1 MTHSVDM
8 GLENAVVLVT
18 GAHGG
23 IGRAICSAMTAAGAQ
38 VIASDLQDTGD
49 PIDCASYWPLDVTS
63 AQGWARLKEHVE
75 RDYGRLDALVHNAGR
90 SVVTRFEDT
99 PLEQFHAINAVNVD
113 SVILGTQAL
122 LPLLIAG
129 GKGRKGGAS
138 VVNVSSVGGL
148 RGAPFNA
155 AYCTSKAA
163 VAMLTKCMGAEF
175 AALGYPV
182 RVNSVHPGGIDT
194 PMLNGIFQRYVD
206 LGFAADAQSAIAASA
221 ARHPIGRLGQPEEIA
236 GGVVFLCSPAASFMT
251 CDELVIDGGFASV

>member
-1 MTHSVDM
+1 MTMVLD
-8 GLENAVVLVT
+8 NAVAVVT

-23 IGRAICSAMTAAGAQ
+23 IGRATVSALAEAGAR
-38 VIASDLQDTGD
+38 VIATDLQATSDLAG
-49 PIDCASYWPLDVTS
+49 CERYLPLDVTS
-63 AQGWARLKEHVE
+63 AEGWAALAEVLG
-75 RDYGRLDALVHNAGR
+75 RDFGRLDALVHNAGL
-90 SVVTRFEDT
+90 SVVTKFEDT
-99 PLEQFHAINAVNVD
+99 PLAEFHRVNAVNVD

-129 GKGRKGGAS
+129 GKARKGGAS

-175 AALGYPV
+175 SALGYPV

-194 PMLNGIFQRYVD
+194 GMLAGIFQRYVD
-206 LGFAADAQSAIAASA
+206 LGFMPDVETAIAGTA
-221 ARHPIGRLGQPEEIA
+221 ARHPIGRMGQPEEIA
-236 GGVVFLCSPAASFMT
+236 AGVVFLCSTGASFMT
-251 CDELVIDGGFASV
+251 CDELVIDGGFASI

>member
-1 MTHSVDM
+1 MTM
-8 GLENAVVLVT
+8 MLEGVVAVVT

-23 IGRAICSAMTAAGAQ
+23 IGRATVGALAEAGAQ
-38 VIASDLQDTGD
+38 VIATDLQADCELA
-49 PIDCASYWPLDVTS
+49 DCARYLPLDVTDP
-63 AQGWARLKEHVE
+63 QGWAALAETIT
-75 RDYGRLDALVHNAGR
+75 RDFGHLDALVHNAGL
-90 SVVTRFEDT
+90 SVVTKFEDT
-99 PLEQFHAINAVNVD
+99 PLAEFHRVNAVNVD

-129 GKGRKGGAS
+129 GKARKGGAS

-175 AALGYPV
+175 SALGYPV

-194 PMLNGIFQRYVD
+194 GMLTGIFQRYVD
-206 LGFAADAQSAIAASA
+206 LGFMPDVQTAITGTA
-221 ARHPIGRLGQPEEIA
+221 ARHPIGRMGQPEEIA
-236 GGVVFLCSPAASFMT
+236 AGIVFLCSPGASFMT
-251 CDELVIDGGFASV
+251 CDELVIDGGFASI